1 MKPLVDVTGRGRR
14 AGAGAVSS
22 CGSLKRSGFGGDFQ
36 EEGRASGFKEVI
48 VVAVNCCFSLG
59 LHFPRLSGSM
69 FSWLGAHDRGKK
81 DPEVFQ
87 TVTDGLKKLYKS
99 KLLPLEEHYRFHEF
113 HSPALDNA
121 DFDNKPMLLLV
132 GQYSTG
138 KTTFISSQEDAEA
151 INKRIDLDAINQP
164 LRKQTGN
171 DITTNPRNPIQ
182 EKDINRKQETTASL
196 HLDVATDD
204 FTLPGW
210 SGSEVLYLF
219 NLRCGPYAALW
230 IQSSKVWR
238 DHVINTPPEC
248 VQKQLFLSLHL
259 GEFLATWQMEQFHR
273 TTLFICFSFLK
284 SRVHL
289 HLQIQ
294 RLNLEV
300 YLMVGTLSGESEDC
314 RCWRSESRLE
324 WCWKNT
330 AIQAASEKQENR
342 CYRQKPFISQP
353 SYLTPDIALGIF

>member
-151 INKRIDLDAINQP
+151 INKRVDLDAINQP

-171 DITTNPRNPIQ
+171 DITTNPSNPIQ

-196 HLDVATDD
+196 HLDVASDD
-204 FTLPGW
+204 FT
-210 SGSEVLYLF
+210 
-219 NLRCGPYAALW
+219 
-230 IQSSKVWR
+230 
-238 DHVINTPPEC
+238 
-248 VQKQLFLSLHL
+248 
-259 GEFLATWQMEQFHR
+259 
-273 TTLFICFSFLK
+273 
-284 SRVHL
+284 
-289 HLQIQ
+289 
-294 RLNLEV
+294 
-300 YLMVGTLSGESEDC
+300 
-314 RCWRSESRLE
+314 
-324 WCWKNT
+324 
-330 AIQAASEKQENR
+330 
-342 CYRQKPFISQP
+342 
-353 SYLTPDIALGIF
+353 